1 MVSLFARP
9 LPKLGF
15 LTPNITRREAIVAAL
30 TDQVSELRGFTT
42 LGELRDAADLK
53 SMDLLLIDI
62 TSDCE
67 SKLRFA
73 QMIHQ
78 YQVVKICAIGPPK
91 ATELRKRARQHGMP
105 GYVSEPTS
113 AEALTKALA
122 RLWNGRQ
129 TAQPSTATTSQPAG
143 VAAQRLAQRLG
154 QVKS

>member
-1 MVSLFARP
+1 MVSLFAKP
-9 LPKLGF
+9 LSKLGF
-15 LTPNITRREAIVAAL
+15 LTSSITRREAIVAAL
-30 TDQVSELRGFTT
+30 TNRVSELRGFAT

-73 QMIHQ
+73 QTIHQ
-78 YQVVKICAIGPPK
+78 YQAVKICAIGPPK
-91 ATELRKRARQHGMP
+91 ATELRKRACQHGMS
-105 GYVSEPTS
+105 GYVLEPIS
-113 AEALTKALA
+113 ADALIKALA

-143 VAAQRLAQRLG
+143 VAAQRLTQRLG